1 MQKNRVSIVVA
12 YIEWFT
18 PFCKWP
24 QREERFFFYR
34 RNRGQGR
41 ERERQRVPSRSVEKE
56 KKDEKRKVKRV
67 RAILK
72 E

>member
-24 QREERFFFYR
+24 QREERFFFIEET
-34 RNRGQGR
+34 GDKG
-41 ERERQRVPSRSVEKE
+41 EKE
-56 KKDEKRKVKRV
+56 RDNELHREV
-67 RAILK
+67 
-72 E
+72 